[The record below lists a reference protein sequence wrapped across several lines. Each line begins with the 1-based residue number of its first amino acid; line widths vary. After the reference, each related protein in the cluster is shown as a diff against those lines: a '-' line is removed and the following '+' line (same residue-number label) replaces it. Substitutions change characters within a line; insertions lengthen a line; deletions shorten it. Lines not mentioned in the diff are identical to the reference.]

1 MMFKH
6 QQILIQNLPEIQNLY
21 EQYQL
26 DSSKFQELTQKSKN
40 FKVRIPL
47 IGAFSAGKS
56 SLINAL
62 LAQKLLAVEIDPASN
77 LATEISFAEAD
88 QISGFKDNQFVK
100 ELSFEQLKAQD
111 FDDLGENGHVEVKLN
126 NQLLQSLPHLC
137 LADLPGLDSKSEAHS
152 QAIHHYLGRSL
163 AYCIMVSCEEGTL
176 KESIKN
182 FLAELALHKAPVLV
196 IISKSDKR
204 SAEDIEA
211 IQQQVK
217 QQVQAILLPDNYLN
231 VVAASRKQFD
241 TVISALQ
248 ELEQLS
254 EQRFKET
261 VVKQSIDTIAT
272 LQQHI
277 NILNNQDNL
286 DLEDLKL
293 KQTEMQEEMQHF
305 QQKLKQEHQ
314 QINSRFNDVLSQ
326 ITQHIRSRLTGE
338 TDSFANSVLHQGSDI
353 QQQITY
359 SVRIAMTEGMER
371 YFKPLVE
378 KYLHCVESE
387 LPEQL
392 KINQNFNF
400 ESSQNLIFDPSI
412 ITGLASLLGFVLKR
426 FPIAAI
432 VLPIITSIINN
443 IFSDSQKEQ
452 QRAEQREQARYYVQ
466 TVLIPQVMAQ
476 VELNLRQILTAQ
488 LQQVEQNVQ
497 QQIDEKYQQA
507 KLTLAQLA
515 QQLQQGEAEQ
525 EQQRAIYQQDL
536 TTLNQVIHALNT

>member
-1 MMFKH
+1 MF
-6 QQILIQNLPEIQNLY
+6 QQQQTLIQDLPKIQNLY
-21 EQYQL
+21 EKYQL
-26 DSSKFQELTQKSKN
+26 DSNKFQELTKNSQN

-77 LATEISFAEAD
+77 LATEISFAETD
-88 QISGFKDNQFVK
+88 QILGFKDNQFVK
-100 ELSFEQLKAQD
+100 ELSFEQLKSQD
-111 FDDLGENGHVEVKLN
+111 FDDLGANGHVEVKLN
-126 NQLLQSLPHLC
+126 NPLLQSLPHLC

-163 AYCIMVSCEEGTL
+163 AYCIMVSSEEGTL

-182 FLAELALHKAPVLV
+182 FLAELALHQAPVLV

-204 SAEDIEA
+204 SAKDIEA
-211 IQQQVK
+211 IKQQVK
-217 QQVQAILLPDNYLN
+217 QQVQAILPPDNYLN
-231 VVAASRKQFD
+231 VVAASRKNFD
-241 TVISALQ
+241 TVIPALQ
-248 ELEQLS
+248 ELEQRS

-277 NILNNQDNL
+277 EVLNNQDNL
-286 DLEDLKL
+286 DLESLKL

-359 SVRIAMTEGMER
+359 SVRIGMTEGMER

-378 KYLHCVESE
+378 KYLHRIESE

-400 ESSQNLIFDPSI
+400 EASDNDGLNTTIL
-412 ITGLASLLGFVLKR
+412 TGAATLL
-426 FPIAAI
+426 PI
-432 VLPIITSIINN
+432 VLRSFPYAAVIIPIITTILGKFI
-443 IFSDSQKEQ
+443 SDSQKEQ
-452 QRAEQREQARYYVQ
+452 QRAEQREQARSYVQ
-466 TVLIPQVMAQ
+466 ATLIPQVMAQ

-507 KLTLAQLA
+507 QFALAQLA

-536 TTLNQVIHALNT
+536 TTLNQVLQALNA

>member
-1 MMFKH
+1 MF
-6 QQILIQNLPEIQNLY
+6 QQQKTLIQDLPKIQNLY
-21 EQYQL
+21 EKYQL
-26 DSSKFQELTQKSKN
+26 DSNKFQELTKNSQN

-77 LATEISFAEAD
+77 LATEISFAEID
-88 QISGFKDNQFVK
+88 QILGFKDNQFVK
-100 ELSFEQLKAQD
+100 ELSFEQLKSQD
-111 FDDLGENGHVEVKLN
+111 FDDLGANGHVEVKLN
-126 NQLLQSLPHLC
+126 NPLLQSLPHLC

-163 AYCIMVSCEEGTL
+163 AYCIMVSSEEGTL

-182 FLAELALHKAPVLV
+182 FLEELALHQAPVLV
-196 IISKSDKR
+196 VISKSDKR

-211 IQQQVK
+211 IKQQVK
-217 QQVQAILLPDNYLN
+217 QQVQAILPPDNYLN

-241 TVISALQ
+241 TVITALQ
-248 ELEQLS
+248 ELEQRS

-261 VVKQSIDTIAT
+261 VVKQSLDTIVT
-272 LQQHI
+272 LQQYI
-277 NILNNQDNL
+277 EVLNNQDNL
-286 DLEDLKL
+286 DLESLKL
-293 KQTEMQEEMQHF
+293 KQTDMQEEMQHF
-305 QQKLKQEHQ
+305 QQKIKQEHQ
-314 QINSRFNDVLSQ
+314 QINNRFNDVLSQ

-338 TDSFANSVLHQGSDI
+338 TDSFANSVLHQGGDI

-359 SVRIAMTEGMER
+359 SVRIGMTEGMER

-378 KYLHCVESE
+378 KYLHRIESE

-400 ESSQNLIFDPSI
+400 EASDNDGLNTTIL
-412 ITGLASLLGFVLKR
+412 TGAAALL
-426 FPIAAI
+426 PI
-432 VLPIITSIINN
+432 VLRSFPYAAVIVPIITTILGKFI
-443 IFSDSQKEQ
+443 SDSQKEQ
-452 QRAEQREQARYYVQ
+452 QRAEQREQARSYVQ
-466 TVLIPQVMAQ
+466 ATLIPQVMAQ

-507 KLTLAQLA
+507 QLALAQLA

-536 TTLNQVIHALNT
+536 MTLNQVIQALNA

>member
-1 MMFKH
+1 MF
-6 QQILIQNLPEIQNLY
+6 QQQQTLIQDLPKIQNLY
-21 EQYQL
+21 EKYQL
-26 DSSKFQELTQKSKN
+26 DSNKFQELTKNSQN

-77 LATEISFAEAD
+77 LATEISFAETD
-88 QISGFKDNQFVK
+88 QILGFKDNQFVK
-100 ELSFEQLKAQD
+100 ELSFEQLKSQD
-111 FDDLGENGHVEVKLN
+111 FDDLGANGHVEVKLN
-126 NQLLQSLPHLC
+126 NPLLQSLPHLC

-163 AYCIMVSCEEGTL
+163 AYCIMVSSEEGTL

-182 FLAELALHKAPVLV
+182 FLAELALHQAPVLV

-204 SAEDIEA
+204 SAKDIEA
-211 IQQQVK
+211 IKQQVK
-217 QQVQAILLPDNYLN
+217 QQVQAILPPDNYLN
-231 VVAASRKQFD
+231 VVAASRKNFD
-241 TVISALQ
+241 TVIPALQ
-248 ELEQLS
+248 ELEQRS

-277 NILNNQDNL
+277 EVLNNQDNL
-286 DLEDLKL
+286 DLESLKL

-314 QINSRFNDVLSQ
+314 QINSRFNDVSSQ

-359 SVRIAMTEGMER
+359 SVRIGMTEGMER

-378 KYLHCVESE
+378 KYLHRIESE

-400 ESSQNLIFDPSI
+400 EASDNDGLNTTIL
-412 ITGLASLLGFVLKR
+412 TGAATLL
-426 FPIAAI
+426 PI
-432 VLPIITSIINN
+432 VLRSFPYAAVIIPIITTILGKFISV
-443 IFSDSQKEQ
+443 SQKEQ
-452 QRAEQREQARYYVQ
+452 QRAERREQARSYVQ
-466 TVLIPQVMAQ
+466 ATLIPQVMAQ

-507 KLTLAQLA
+507 QLALAQLA

-536 TTLNQVIHALNT
+536 TTLNQVLQALNP

>member
-1 MMFKH
+1 MF
-6 QQILIQNLPEIQNLY
+6 QQQQTLIQDLPKIQNLY
-21 EQYQL
+21 EKYQL
-26 DSSKFQELTQKSKN
+26 DSNKFQELTKNSQN

-77 LATEISFAEAD
+77 LATEISFAETD
-88 QISGFKDNQFVK
+88 QILGFKDNQFVK
-100 ELSFEQLKAQD
+100 ELSFEQLKSQD
-111 FDDLGENGHVEVKLN
+111 FDDLGANGHVEVKLN
-126 NQLLQSLPHLC
+126 NPLLQSLPHLC

-163 AYCIMVSCEEGTL
+163 AYCIMVSSEEGTL

-182 FLAELALHKAPVLV
+182 FLAELALHQAPVLV

-204 SAEDIEA
+204 SAKDIEA
-211 IQQQVK
+211 IKQQVK
-217 QQVQAILLPDNYLN
+217 QQVQAILPPDNYLN
-231 VVAASRKQFD
+231 VVAASRKDFD
-241 TVISALQ
+241 TVIPALQ
-248 ELEQLS
+248 ELEQRS

-277 NILNNQDNL
+277 EVLNNQDNL
-286 DLEDLKL
+286 DLESLKL

-359 SVRIAMTEGMER
+359 SVRIGMTEGMER

-378 KYLHCVESE
+378 KYLHRIESE

-400 ESSQNLIFDPSI
+400 EASDNDGLNTTIL
-412 ITGLASLLGFVLKR
+412 TGAATLL
-426 FPIAAI
+426 PI
-432 VLPIITSIINN
+432 VLRSFPYAAVIIPIITTILGKFI
-443 IFSDSQKEQ
+443 SDSQKEQ
-452 QRAEQREQARYYVQ
+452 QRAEQREQARSYVQ
-466 TVLIPQVMAQ
+466 ATLIPQVMAQ

-497 QQIDEKYQQA
+497 QQIDEKHQQA
-507 KLTLAQLA
+507 QFALAQLA

-536 TTLNQVIHALNT
+536 TTLNQVLQALNP

>member
-1 MMFKH
+1 MF
-6 QQILIQNLPEIQNLY
+6 QQQQTLIQDLPKIQNLY
-21 EQYQL
+21 EKYQL
-26 DSSKFQELTQKSKN
+26 DSNKFQELTKNSQN

-77 LATEISFAEAD
+77 LATEISFAETD
-88 QISGFKDNQFVK
+88 QILGFKDNQFVK
-100 ELSFEQLKAQD
+100 ELSFEQLKSQD
-111 FDDLGENGHVEVKLN
+111 FDDLGANGHVEVKLN
-126 NQLLQSLPHLC
+126 NPLLQSLPHLC

-163 AYCIMVSCEEGTL
+163 AYCIMVSSEEGTL

-182 FLAELALHKAPVLV
+182 FLAELALHQAPVLV

-204 SAEDIEA
+204 SAKDIEA
-211 IQQQVK
+211 IKQQVK
-217 QQVQAILLPDNYLN
+217 QQVQAILPPDNYLN
-231 VVAASRKQFD
+231 VVAASRKNFD
-241 TVISALQ
+241 TVIAALQ
-248 ELEQLS
+248 ELEQRS

-277 NILNNQDNL
+277 EVLNNQDNL
-286 DLEDLKL
+286 DLESLKL

-359 SVRIAMTEGMER
+359 SVRIGMTEGMEH

-378 KYLHCVESE
+378 KYLHRIESE

-400 ESSQNLIFDPSI
+400 EASDNDGLNTTIL
-412 ITGLASLLGFVLKR
+412 TGAATLL
-426 FPIAAI
+426 PI
-432 VLPIITSIINN
+432 VLRSFPYAAVIIPIITTILGKFI
-443 IFSDSQKEQ
+443 SDSQKEQ
-452 QRAEQREQARYYVQ
+452 QRAEQREQARSYVQ
-466 TVLIPQVMAQ
+466 ATLIPQVMAQ

-507 KLTLAQLA
+507 QLALAQLA

-525 EQQRAIYQQDL
+525 EQRRAIYQQDL
-536 TTLNQVIHALNT
+536 TTLNQVLQALNP

>member
-1 MMFKH
+1 MMFK
-6 QQILIQNLPEIQNLY
+6 QQQTLIQDLPKIQNLY
-21 EQYQL
+21 EKYQI
-26 DSSKFQELTQKSKN
+26 DNRKFQELTKN
-40 FKVRIPL
+40 SHDFKVRIPL

-77 LATEISFAEAD
+77 LATEISFAETD
-88 QISGFKDNQFVK
+88 QILGFKDNQFVK

-111 FDDLGENGHVEVKLN
+111 FDDLGANGHVEVKLN
-126 NQLLQSLPHLC
+126 NPLLQSLPHLC

-163 AYCIMVSCEEGTL
+163 AYCIMVSSEEGTL

-182 FLAELALHKAPVLV
+182 FLAELALHQAPVLV

-211 IQQQVK
+211 IKQQVK
-217 QQVQAILLPDNYLN
+217 QQVQAILPSDNYLN
-231 VVAASRKQFD
+231 VVAASRKNFD
-241 TVISALQ
+241 TVIAALQ
-248 ELEQLS
+248 ELEQRS

-261 VVKQSIDTIAT
+261 VVKQSIDTIVT

-277 NILNNQDNL
+277 EVLNNQDNL
-286 DLEDLKL
+286 DLESLKL

-359 SVRIAMTEGMER
+359 SVRIGMTEGMER

-378 KYLHCVESE
+378 KYLHRIESE

-400 ESSQNLIFDPSI
+400 EASDNDGLNTTIL
-412 ITGLASLLGFVLKR
+412 TGAATLL
-426 FPIAAI
+426 PI
-432 VLPIITSIINN
+432 VLRSFPYAAVIIPIITTILGKFI
-443 IFSDSQKEQ
+443 SDSQKEQ
-452 QRAEQREQARYYVQ
+452 QRAEQREQARSYVEA
-466 TVLIPQVMAQ
+466 TLIPQVMAQ

-507 KLTLAQLA
+507 QLALAQLA

-536 TTLNQVIHALNT
+536 TTLNQVLQALNP

>member
-1 MMFKH
+1 MF
-6 QQILIQNLPEIQNLY
+6 QQQQTLIQDLPKIQNLY
-21 EQYQL
+21 EKYQL
-26 DSSKFQELTQKSKN
+26 DSNKFQELTKNSQN

-77 LATEISFAEAD
+77 LATEISFAETD
-88 QISGFKDNQFVK
+88 QILGFKDNQFIK
-100 ELSFEQLKAQD
+100 ELSFEQLKSQD
-111 FDDLGENGHVEVKLN
+111 FDDLGANGHVEVKLN
-126 NQLLQSLPHLC
+126 NPLLQSLPHLC

-163 AYCIMVSCEEGTL
+163 AYCIMVSSEEGTL

-182 FLAELALHKAPVLV
+182 FLAELALHQAPVLV

-204 SAEDIEA
+204 SAKDIEA
-211 IQQQVK
+211 IKQQVK
-217 QQVQAILLPDNYLN
+217 QQVQAILPPDNYLN
-231 VVAASRKQFD
+231 VVAASRKNFD
-241 TVISALQ
+241 TVIPALQ
-248 ELEQLS
+248 ELEQRS

-277 NILNNQDNL
+277 EVLNNQDNL
-286 DLEDLKL
+286 DLESLKL

-359 SVRIAMTEGMER
+359 SVRIGMTEGMER

-378 KYLHCVESE
+378 KYLHRIESE

-400 ESSQNLIFDPSI
+400 EASDNDGLNTTIL
-412 ITGLASLLGFVLKR
+412 TGAATLL
-426 FPIAAI
+426 PI
-432 VLPIITSIINN
+432 VLRSFPYAAVIIPIITTILGKFI
-443 IFSDSQKEQ
+443 SDSQKEQ
-452 QRAEQREQARYYVQ
+452 QRAEQREQARSYVQ
-466 TVLIPQVMAQ
+466 ATLIPQVMAH

-507 KLTLAQLA
+507 QLALAQLA

-536 TTLNQVIHALNT
+536 TTLNQVLQALNP

>member
-1 MMFKH
+1 MF
-6 QQILIQNLPEIQNLY
+6 QQQQTLIQDLPKIQNLY
-21 EQYQL
+21 EKYQL
-26 DSSKFQELTQKSKN
+26 DSNKFQELTKNSQN

-77 LATEISFAEAD
+77 LATEISFAETD
-88 QISGFKDNQFVK
+88 QILGFKDNQFIK
-100 ELSFEQLKAQD
+100 ELSFEQLKSQD
-111 FDDLGENGHVEVKLN
+111 FDDLGANGHVEVKLN
-126 NQLLQSLPHLC
+126 NPLLQSLPHLC

-152 QAIHHYLGRSL
+152 QAIHHYLGRTL
-163 AYCIMVSCEEGTL
+163 AYCIMVSSEEGTL

-182 FLAELALHKAPVLV
+182 FLAELALHQAPVLV

-204 SAEDIEA
+204 SAKDIEA
-211 IQQQVK
+211 IKQQVK
-217 QQVQAILLPDNYLN
+217 QQVQAILPPDNYLN
-231 VVAASRKQFD
+231 VVAASRKNFD
-241 TVISALQ
+241 TVIPALQ
-248 ELEQLS
+248 ELEQRS

-261 VVKQSIDTIAT
+261 VVNQSIDTIAT

-277 NILNNQDNL
+277 EVLNNQDNL
-286 DLEDLKL
+286 DLESLKL

-359 SVRIAMTEGMER
+359 SVRIGMTEGMER

-378 KYLHCVESE
+378 KYLHRIESE

-400 ESSQNLIFDPSI
+400 EASDNDGLNTTIL
-412 ITGLASLLGFVLKR
+412 TGAATLL
-426 FPIAAI
+426 PI
-432 VLPIITSIINN
+432 VLRSFPYAAVIIPIITTILGKFI
-443 IFSDSQKEQ
+443 SDSQKEQ
-452 QRAEQREQARYYVQ
+452 QRAEQREQARSYVQ
-466 TVLIPQVMAQ
+466 ATLIPQVMAQ

-507 KLTLAQLA
+507 QLALAQLA

-525 EQQRAIYQQDL
+525 EQRRAIYQQDL
-536 TTLNQVIHALNT
+536 TTLNQVLQALNP

>member
-1 MMFKH
+1 MF
-6 QQILIQNLPEIQNLY
+6 QQQQTLIQDLPKIQNLY
-21 EQYQL
+21 EKYQL
-26 DSSKFQELTQKSKN
+26 DSNKFQELTKNSQN

-77 LATEISFAEAD
+77 LATEISFAETD
-88 QISGFKDNQFVK
+88 QILGFKDNQFVK
-100 ELSFEQLKAQD
+100 ELSFEQLKSQD
-111 FDDLGENGHVEVKLN
+111 FDDLGANGHVEVKLN
-126 NQLLQSLPHLC
+126 NPLLQSLPHLC

-163 AYCIMVSCEEGTL
+163 AYCIMVSSEEGTL

-182 FLAELALHKAPVLV
+182 FLAELALHQAPVLV

-211 IQQQVK
+211 IKQQVK
-217 QQVQAILLPDNYLN
+217 QQVQAILPPDNYLN

-241 TVISALQ
+241 TVIAALQ
-248 ELEQLS
+248 ELEQRS

-277 NILNNQDNL
+277 EVLNNQDNL
-286 DLEDLKL
+286 DLESLKL

-359 SVRIAMTEGMER
+359 SVRIGMTEGMER

-378 KYLHCVESE
+378 KYLHRIESE

-400 ESSQNLIFDPSI
+400 EASDNDGLNTTIL
-412 ITGLASLLGFVLKR
+412 TGAATLL
-426 FPIAAI
+426 PI
-432 VLPIITSIINN
+432 VLRSFPYAAVIIPIITTILGKFI
-443 IFSDSQKEQ
+443 SDSQKEQ
-452 QRAEQREQARYYVQ
+452 QQAERRERARSHIQSNI
-466 TVLIPQVMAQ
+466 IPQVMAQ

-507 KLTLAQLA
+507 QLALAQLA

-525 EQQRAIYQQDL
+525 EQRRAIYQQDL
-536 TTLNQVIHALNT
+536 TTLNQVLQALNP

>member
-1 MMFKH
+1 MF
-6 QQILIQNLPEIQNLY
+6 QQQQTLIQDLPKIQNLY
-21 EQYQL
+21 EKYQL
-26 DSSKFQELTQKSKN
+26 DSNKFQELTKNSQN

-77 LATEISFAEAD
+77 LATEISFAETD
-88 QISGFKDNQFVK
+88 QILGFKDNQFVK
-100 ELSFEQLKAQD
+100 ELSFEQLKSQD
-111 FDDLGENGHVEVKLN
+111 FDDLGANGHVEVKLN
-126 NQLLQSLPHLC
+126 NPLLQSLPHLC

-163 AYCIMVSCEEGTL
+163 AYCIMVSSEEGTL

-182 FLAELALHKAPVLV
+182 FLAELALHQAPVLV

-211 IQQQVK
+211 IKQQVK
-217 QQVQAILLPDNYLN
+217 QQVQAILPPDNYLN

-241 TVISALQ
+241 TVIAALQ
-248 ELEQLS
+248 ELEQRS

-277 NILNNQDNL
+277 EVLNNQDNL
-286 DLEDLKL
+286 DLESLKL

-305 QQKLKQEHQ
+305 QQTLKQEHQ

-359 SVRIAMTEGMER
+359 SVRIGMTEGMER

-378 KYLHCVESE
+378 KYLHRIESE

-400 ESSQNLIFDPSI
+400 EASDNDELNTTIL
-412 ITGLASLLGFVLKR
+412 TGAATLL
-426 FPIAAI
+426 PI
-432 VLPIITSIINN
+432 VLRSFPYAAVIIPIITTILGKFI
-443 IFSDSQKEQ
+443 SDSQKEQ
-452 QRAEQREQARYYVQ
+452 QRAEQREQARSYVQ
-466 TVLIPQVMAQ
+466 ATLIPQVMAQ

-507 KLTLAQLA
+507 QLALAQLA

-536 TTLNQVIHALNT
+536 TTLNQVLQALNP

>member
-1 MMFKH
+1 MF
-6 QQILIQNLPEIQNLY
+6 QQQQTLIQDLPKIQNLY
-21 EQYQL
+21 EKYQL
-26 DSSKFQELTQKSKN
+26 DSNKFQELTKNSQN

-77 LATEISFAEAD
+77 LATEISFAETD
-88 QISGFKDNQFVK
+88 QILGFKDNQFVK
-100 ELSFEQLKAQD
+100 ELSFEQLKSQD
-111 FDDLGENGHVEVKLN
+111 FDDLGANGHVEVKLN
-126 NQLLQSLPHLC
+126 NPLLQSLPHLC

-163 AYCIMVSCEEGTL
+163 AYCIMVSSEEGTL

-182 FLAELALHKAPVLV
+182 FLAELALHQAPVLV

-204 SAEDIEA
+204 SAKDIEA
-211 IQQQVK
+211 IKQQVK
-217 QQVQAILLPDNYLN
+217 QQVQAILPPDNYLN
-231 VVAASRKQFD
+231 VVAASRKNFD
-241 TVISALQ
+241 TVIPALQ
-248 ELEQLS
+248 ELEQRS

-277 NILNNQDNL
+277 EVLNNQDNL
-286 DLEDLKL
+286 DLESLKL

-359 SVRIAMTEGMER
+359 SVRIGMTEGMER

-378 KYLHCVESE
+378 KYLHRIESE

-400 ESSQNLIFDPSI
+400 EASDNDGLNTTIL
-412 ITGLASLLGFVLKR
+412 TGAATLL
-426 FPIAAI
+426 PI
-432 VLPIITSIINN
+432 VLRSFPYAAVIIPIITTILGKFISV
-443 IFSDSQKEQ
+443 SQKEQ
-452 QRAEQREQARYYVQ
+452 QRAEQREQARSYVQ
-466 TVLIPQVMAQ
+466 ATLIPQVMAQ

-497 QQIDEKYQQA
+497 QQIDEKHQQA
-507 KLTLAQLA
+507 QFALAQLA

-536 TTLNQVIHALNT
+536 TTLNQVLQALNP

>member
-1 MMFKH
+1 MF
-6 QQILIQNLPEIQNLY
+6 QQQQTLIQDLPKIQNLY
-21 EQYQL
+21 EKYQL
-26 DSSKFQELTQKSKN
+26 DSNKFQELTKNSQN

-77 LATEISFAEAD
+77 LATEISFAETD
-88 QISGFKDNQFVK
+88 QILGFKDNQFVK
-100 ELSFEQLKAQD
+100 ELSFEQLKSQD
-111 FDDLGENGHVEVKLN
+111 FDDLGANGHVEVKLN
-126 NQLLQSLPHLC
+126 NPLLQSLPHLC

-163 AYCIMVSCEEGTL
+163 AYCIMVSSEEGTL

-182 FLAELALHKAPVLV
+182 FLEELALHQAPVLV
-196 IISKSDKR
+196 VISKSDKR

-211 IQQQVK
+211 IKQQVK
-217 QQVQAILLPDNYLN
+217 QQVQAILPPDNYLN

-241 TVISALQ
+241 TVITALQ
-248 ELEQLS
+248 ELEQRS

-261 VVKQSIDTIAT
+261 VVKQSLDTIVT
-272 LQQHI
+272 LQQYI
-277 NILNNQDNL
+277 EVLNNQDNL
-286 DLEDLKL
+286 DLESLKL
-293 KQTEMQEEMQHF
+293 KQTDMQEEMQHF
-305 QQKLKQEHQ
+305 QQKIKQEHQ
-314 QINSRFNDVLSQ
+314 QINNRFNDVLSQ

-338 TDSFANSVLHQGSDI
+338 TDSFANSVLHQGGDI

-359 SVRIAMTEGMER
+359 SVRIGMTEGMER

-378 KYLHCVESE
+378 KYLHRIESE

-400 ESSQNLIFDPSI
+400 EASDNDGLNTTIL
-412 ITGLASLLGFVLKR
+412 TGAAALL
-426 FPIAAI
+426 PI
-432 VLPIITSIINN
+432 VLRSFPYAAVIVPIITTILGKFI
-443 IFSDSQKEQ
+443 SDSQKEQ
-452 QRAEQREQARYYVQ
+452 QRAEQREQARSYVQ
-466 TVLIPQVMAQ
+466 ATLIPQVMAQ

-507 KLTLAQLA
+507 QLALAQLA

-525 EQQRAIYQQDL
+525 EQRRAIYQQDL
-536 TTLNQVIHALNT
+536 TTLNQVLQALNP

>member
-1 MMFKH
+1 MF
-6 QQILIQNLPEIQNLY
+6 QQQQTLIQDLPKIQNLY
-21 EQYQL
+21 EKYQL
-26 DSSKFQELTQKSKN
+26 DINKFQELTKNSQN

-62 LAQKLLAVEIDPASN
+62 LAQRLLAVEIDPASN
-77 LATEISFAEAD
+77 LATEISFAETD
-88 QISGFKDNQFVK
+88 QILGFKDNQFVK
-100 ELSFEQLKAQD
+100 ELSFEQLKSQD

-126 NQLLQSLPHLC
+126 NPLLQSLPHLC

-163 AYCIMVSCEEGTL
+163 AYCIMVSSEEGTL

-182 FLAELALHKAPVLV
+182 FLAELALHQAPVLV

-211 IQQQVK
+211 IKQQVK
-217 QQVQAILLPDNYLN
+217 QQVQAILPPDNYLN
-231 VVAASRKQFD
+231 VVAASHKNFD
-241 TVISALQ
+241 TVIAALQ
-248 ELEQLS
+248 ELEQRS
-254 EQRFKET
+254 EQLFKET
-261 VVKQSIDTIAT
+261 VVKQSIDTIVT

-277 NILNNQDNL
+277 EVLNNQDNL
-286 DLEDLKL
+286 DLESLKL

-305 QQKLKQEHQ
+305 QQKLNQEHQ

-359 SVRIAMTEGMER
+359 SVRISMTEGMER

-378 KYLHCVESE
+378 KYLHRIESE

-400 ESSQNLIFDPSI
+400 E
-412 ITGLASLLGFVLKR
+412 ASDNDGFNTTLLDSATVLL
-426 FPIAAI
+426 PI
-432 VLPIITSIINN
+432 VLRSFPYAAVIVPIITTILGKFI
-443 IFSDSQKEQ
+443 SDSQKEQ
-452 QRAEQREQARYYVQ
+452 QQAERRERARSHIQSNI
-466 TVLIPQVMAQ
+466 IPQVMAQ

-507 KLTLAQLA
+507 QLALAQLA
-515 QQLQQGEAEQ
+515 QQLQQGEVEQ

-536 TTLNQVIHALNT
+536 MTLNQVIQALNA

>member
-1 MMFKH
+1 MF
-6 QQILIQNLPEIQNLY
+6 QQQQTLIQDLPKIQNLY
-21 EQYQL
+21 EKYQL
-26 DSSKFQELTQKSKN
+26 DSNKFQELTKNSQN

-77 LATEISFAEAD
+77 LATEISFAETD
-88 QISGFKDNQFVK
+88 QILGFKDNQFVK
-100 ELSFEQLKAQD
+100 ELSFEQLKSQD
-111 FDDLGENGHVEVKLN
+111 FDDLGANGHVEVKLN
-126 NQLLQSLPHLC
+126 NPLLQSLPHLC

-163 AYCIMVSCEEGTL
+163 AYCIMVSSEEGTL

-182 FLAELALHKAPVLV
+182 FLAELALHQAPVLV

-211 IQQQVK
+211 IKQQVK
-217 QQVQAILLPDNYLN
+217 QQVQAILPPDNYLN
-231 VVAASRKQFD
+231 VVAASRKKFD
-241 TVISALQ
+241 TVIAALQ
-248 ELEQLS
+248 ELEQRS

-277 NILNNQDNL
+277 EVLNNQDNL
-286 DLEDLKL
+286 DLESLKL

-314 QINSRFNDVLSQ
+314 QINTRFNDVLSQ

-359 SVRIAMTEGMER
+359 SVRIGMTEGMER

-378 KYLHCVESE
+378 KYLHRIESE

-400 ESSQNLIFDPSI
+400 EASDNDGLNTTIL
-412 ITGLASLLGFVLKR
+412 TGAATLL
-426 FPIAAI
+426 PI
-432 VLPIITSIINN
+432 VLRSFPYAAVIVPIITTILGKFI
-443 IFSDSQKEQ
+443 SDSQKEQ
-452 QRAEQREQARYYVQ
+452 QRAEQREQARSYVQ
-466 TVLIPQVMAQ
+466 ATLIPQVMAQ

-507 KLTLAQLA
+507 QLALAQLA

-536 TTLNQVIHALNT
+536 TTLNQVLQALNP

>member
-1 MMFKH
+1 MF
-6 QQILIQNLPEIQNLY
+6 QQQQTLIQDLPKIQNLY
-21 EQYQL
+21 EKYQL
-26 DSSKFQELTQKSKN
+26 DSNKFQELTKNSQN

-77 LATEISFAEAD
+77 LATEISFAETD
-88 QISGFKDNQFVK
+88 QILGFKDNQFVK
-100 ELSFEQLKAQD
+100 ELSFEQLKSQD
-111 FDDLGENGHVEVKLN
+111 FDDLGANGHVEVKLN
-126 NQLLQSLPHLC
+126 NPLLQSLPHLC

-163 AYCIMVSCEEGTL
+163 AYCIMVSSEEGTL

-182 FLAELALHKAPVLV
+182 FLAELALHQAPVLV

-204 SAEDIEA
+204 SAKDIEA
-211 IQQQVK
+211 IKQQVK
-217 QQVQAILLPDNYLN
+217 QQVQAILPPDNYLN
-231 VVAASRKQFD
+231 VVAASRKNFD
-241 TVISALQ
+241 TVIPALQ
-248 ELEQLS
+248 ELEQRS

-277 NILNNQDNL
+277 EVLNNQDNL
-286 DLEDLKL
+286 DLESLKL

-359 SVRIAMTEGMER
+359 SVRIGMTEGMER

-378 KYLHCVESE
+378 KYLHRIESE

-400 ESSQNLIFDPSI
+400 EASDNDELNTTIL
-412 ITGLASLLGFVLKR
+412 TGAATLL
-426 FPIAAI
+426 PI
-432 VLPIITSIINN
+432 VLRSFPYAAVIIPIITTILGKFI
-443 IFSDSQKEQ
+443 SDSQKEQ
-452 QRAEQREQARYYVQ
+452 QRAEQREQARSYVQ
-466 TVLIPQVMAQ
+466 ATLIPQVMAQ

-507 KLTLAQLA
+507 QLALAQLA

-536 TTLNQVIHALNT
+536 TTLNQVLQALNP

>member
-1 MMFKH
+1 MF
-6 QQILIQNLPEIQNLY
+6 QQQQTLIQDLPKIQNLY
-21 EQYQL
+21 EKYQL
-26 DSSKFQELTQKSKN
+26 DSNKFQELTKNSQN

-77 LATEISFAEAD
+77 LATEISFAETD
-88 QISGFKDNQFVK
+88 QILGFKDNQFVK
-100 ELSFEQLKAQD
+100 ELSFEQLKSQD
-111 FDDLGENGHVEVKLN
+111 FDDLGANGHVEVKLN
-126 NQLLQSLPHLC
+126 NPLLQSLPHLC

-163 AYCIMVSCEEGTL
+163 AYCIMVSSEEGTL

-182 FLAELALHKAPVLV
+182 FLAELALHQAPVLV

-204 SAEDIEA
+204 SAKDIEA
-211 IQQQVK
+211 IKQQVK
-217 QQVQAILLPDNYLN
+217 QQVQAILPPDNYLN
-231 VVAASRKQFD
+231 VVAASRKNFD
-241 TVISALQ
+241 TVIPALQ
-248 ELEQLS
+248 ELEQRS

-277 NILNNQDNL
+277 EVLNNQDNL
-286 DLEDLKL
+286 DLESLKL

-359 SVRIAMTEGMER
+359 SVRIGMTEGMER

-378 KYLHCVESE
+378 KYLHRIESE

-400 ESSQNLIFDPSI
+400 ETSDNDGLNTTIL
-412 ITGLASLLGFVLKR
+412 TGAATLL
-426 FPIAAI
+426 PI
-432 VLPIITSIINN
+432 VLRSFPYAAVIIPIITTILGKFISV
-443 IFSDSQKEQ
+443 SQKEQ
-452 QRAEQREQARYYVQ
+452 QRAERREQARSYVQ
-466 TVLIPQVMAQ
+466 ATLIPQVMAQ

-507 KLTLAQLA
+507 QLALAQLA

-536 TTLNQVIHALNT
+536 TTLNQVLQALNP

>member
-1 MMFKH
+1 MFKQ
-6 QQILIQNLPEIQNLY
+6 QQILIQDLPNIHNLY
-21 EQYQL
+21 EKYQL
-26 DSSKFQELTQKSKN
+26 DTSKFDELTKN
-40 FKVRIPL
+40 SQDFKVRIPL

-77 LATEISFAEAD
+77 LATEISYAEAD
-88 QISGFKDNQFVK
+88 QILGFKDNEFVK
-100 ELSFEQLKAQD
+100 KLSFEQLKAQE
-111 FDDLGENGHVEVKLN
+111 FDGLGAHGHVEVKLN
-126 NQLLQSLPHLC
+126 NPLLQSLPHLC

-163 AYCIMVSCEEGTL
+163 AYCIMVSSEEGTL

-182 FLAELALHKAPVLV
+182 FLAELALHQAPVLV

-204 SAEDIEA
+204 TDEDIEA
-211 IQQQVK
+211 IKQQVK
-217 QQVQAILLPDNYLN
+217 QQVKVILPPNNYLN

-241 TVISALQ
+241 TVITALQ
-248 ELEQLS
+248 ELEQRS

-261 VVKQSIDTIAT
+261 VVKQSINAIAT

-277 NILNNQDNL
+277 EVLNNQDNL
-286 DLEDLKL
+286 NLESLKL
-293 KQTEMQEEMQHF
+293 KQTEMQEEMHHF

-326 ITQHIRSRLTGE
+326 ITQHIRSRLSGE
-338 TDSFANSVLHQGSDI
+338 TDSFANSVIHQGGNL

-378 KYLHCVESE
+378 KYLHRIESE

-400 ESSQNLIFDPSI
+400 EASDNDGLNTTIL
-412 ITGLASLLGFVLKR
+412 TGAATLL
-426 FPIAAI
+426 PI
-432 VLPIITSIINN
+432 VLRSFPYAAVIIPIITTILGKFI
-443 IFSDSQKEQ
+443 SDSQKEQ
-452 QRAEQREQARYYVQ
+452 QRAERREQARSYVQ
-466 TVLIPQVMAQ
+466 ATLIPQVMAQ

-507 KLTLAQLA
+507 QLALAQLA

-536 TTLNQVIHALNT
+536 TTLNQVLQALNP

>member
-1 MMFKH
+1 MF
-6 QQILIQNLPEIQNLY
+6 QQQQTLIQDLPKIQNLY
-21 EQYQL
+21 EKYQL
-26 DSSKFQELTQKSKN
+26 DSNKFQELTKNSQN

-77 LATEISFAEAD
+77 LATEISFAETD
-88 QISGFKDNQFVK
+88 QILGFKDNQFVK
-100 ELSFEQLKAQD
+100 ELSFEQLKSQD
-111 FDDLGENGHVEVKLN
+111 FDDLGANGHVEVKLN
-126 NQLLQSLPHLC
+126 NPLLQSLPHLC

-152 QAIHHYLGRSL
+152 RAIHHYLGRSL
-163 AYCIMVSCEEGTL
+163 AYCIMVSSEEGTL

-182 FLAELALHKAPVLV
+182 FLAELALHQAPVLV

-211 IQQQVK
+211 IKQQVK
-217 QQVQAILLPDNYLN
+217 QQVQAILPPDNYLN

-241 TVISALQ
+241 TVIAALQ
-248 ELEQLS
+248 ELEQRS

-277 NILNNQDNL
+277 EVLNNQDNL
-286 DLEDLKL
+286 DLESLKL

-359 SVRIAMTEGMER
+359 SVRIGMTEGMER

-378 KYLHCVESE
+378 KYLHRIESE

-400 ESSQNLIFDPSI
+400 EASDNDGLNTTIL
-412 ITGLASLLGFVLKR
+412 TGAATLL
-426 FPIAAI
+426 PI
-432 VLPIITSIINN
+432 VLRSFPYAAVIIPIITTILGKFI
-443 IFSDSQKEQ
+443 SDSQKEQ
-452 QRAEQREQARYYVQ
+452 QRAEQREQARSYVQ
-466 TVLIPQVMAQ
+466 ATLIPQVMAQ

-507 KLTLAQLA
+507 QFALAQLA
-515 QQLQQGEAEQ
+515 EQLQQGEAEQ
-525 EQQRAIYQQDL
+525 EQQRAVYQRDL
-536 TTLNQVIHALNT
+536 ATLNQVLQALNA

>member
-1 MMFKH
+1 MF
-6 QQILIQNLPEIQNLY
+6 QQQQTLIQDLPKIQNLY
-21 EQYQL
+21 EKYQL
-26 DSSKFQELTQKSKN
+26 DSNKFQELTKNSQN

-62 LAQKLLAVEIDPASN
+62 LAQRLLAVEIDPASN
-77 LATEISFAEAD
+77 LATEISFAETD
-88 QISGFKDNQFVK
+88 QILGFKDNQFVK
-100 ELSFEQLKAQD
+100 ELSFEQLKSQD
-111 FDDLGENGHVEVKLN
+111 FDDLGANGHVEVKLN
-126 NQLLQSLPHLC
+126 NPLLQSLPHLC

-163 AYCIMVSCEEGTL
+163 AYCIMVSSEEGTL

-182 FLAELALHKAPVLV
+182 FLAELALHQAPVLV

-211 IQQQVK
+211 IKQQVK
-217 QQVQAILLPDNYLN
+217 QQVQAILPPDNYLN

-241 TVISALQ
+241 TVIAALQ
-248 ELEQLS
+248 ELEQRS

-261 VVKQSIDTIAT
+261 VVKQSIDTIVT

-277 NILNNQDNL
+277 EVLNNQDNL
-286 DLEDLKL
+286 DLESLKL

-305 QQKLKQEHQ
+305 QQKLNQEHQ
-314 QINSRFNDVLSQ
+314 QISSRFNDVLSQ

-359 SVRIAMTEGMER
+359 SVRIGMTEGMER

-378 KYLHCVESE
+378 KYLHRIESE

-400 ESSQNLIFDPSI
+400 EASDNDGLNTTIL
-412 ITGLASLLGFVLKR
+412 TGAATLL
-426 FPIAAI
+426 PI
-432 VLPIITSIINN
+432 VLRSFPYAAVIIPIITTILGKFI
-443 IFSDSQKEQ
+443 SDSQKEQ
-452 QRAEQREQARYYVQ
+452 QRAEQREQARSYVQ
-466 TVLIPQVMAQ
+466 ATLIPQVMGQ

-507 KLTLAQLA
+507 QLALAQLA

-536 TTLNQVIHALNT
+536 TTLNQVLQALNP

>member
-1 MMFKH
+1 MF
-6 QQILIQNLPEIQNLY
+6 QQQQTLIQDLPKIQNLY
-21 EQYQL
+21 EKYQL
-26 DSSKFQELTQKSKN
+26 DSNKFQELTKNSQN

-77 LATEISFAEAD
+77 LATEISFAETD
-88 QISGFKDNQFVK
+88 QILGFKDNQFVK
-100 ELSFEQLKAQD
+100 ELSFEQLKSQD
-111 FDDLGENGHVEVKLN
+111 FDDLGANGHVEVKLN
-126 NQLLQSLPHLC
+126 NPLLQSLPHLC

-163 AYCIMVSCEEGTL
+163 AYCIMVSSEEGTL

-182 FLAELALHKAPVLV
+182 FLAELALHQAPVLV

-211 IQQQVK
+211 IKQQVK
-217 QQVQAILLPDNYLN
+217 QQVQAILPPDNYLN

-241 TVISALQ
+241 TVIAALQ
-248 ELEQLS
+248 ELEQRS

-277 NILNNQDNL
+277 EVLNNQDNL
-286 DLEDLKL
+286 DLESLKL

-359 SVRIAMTEGMER
+359 SVRIGMTEGMER

-378 KYLHCVESE
+378 KYLHRIESE

-400 ESSQNLIFDPSI
+400 EASDNDGLNTTIL
-412 ITGLASLLGFVLKR
+412 TGAATLL
-426 FPIAAI
+426 PI
-432 VLPIITSIINN
+432 VLRSFPYAAVIIPIITTILGKFI
-443 IFSDSQKEQ
+443 SDSQKEQ
-452 QRAEQREQARYYVQ
+452 QQAERRERARSHIQSN
-466 TVLIPQVMAQ
+466 LIPQVMAQ

-507 KLTLAQLA
+507 QLALAQLA

-536 TTLNQVIHALNT
+536 TTLNQVLQALNP

>member
-1 MMFKH
+1 MF
-6 QQILIQNLPEIQNLY
+6 QQQQTLIQDLPKIQNLY
-21 EQYQL
+21 EKYQL
-26 DSSKFQELTQKSKN
+26 DSNKFQELTKNSQN

-77 LATEISFAEAD
+77 LATEISFAETD
-88 QISGFKDNQFVK
+88 QILGFKDNQFVK
-100 ELSFEQLKAQD
+100 ELSFEQLKSQD
-111 FDDLGENGHVEVKLN
+111 FDDLGANGHVEVKLN
-126 NQLLQSLPHLC
+126 NPLLQSLPHLC

-163 AYCIMVSCEEGTL
+163 AYCIMVSSEEGTL

-182 FLAELALHKAPVLV
+182 FLAELALHQAPVLV

-204 SAEDIEA
+204 SAKDIEA
-211 IQQQVK
+211 IKQQVK
-217 QQVQAILLPDNYLN
+217 QQVQAILPPDNYLN
-231 VVAASRKQFD
+231 VVAASRKNFD
-241 TVISALQ
+241 TVIPALQ
-248 ELEQLS
+248 ELEQRS

-277 NILNNQDNL
+277 EVLNNQDNL
-286 DLEDLKL
+286 DLESLKL

-359 SVRIAMTEGMER
+359 SVRIGMTEGMER

-378 KYLHCVESE
+378 KYLHRIESE

-400 ESSQNLIFDPSI
+400 EASDNDGLNTTIL
-412 ITGLASLLGFVLKR
+412 TGAATLL
-426 FPIAAI
+426 PI
-432 VLPIITSIINN
+432 VLRSFPYAAVIIPIITTILGKFI
-443 IFSDSQKEQ
+443 SDSQKEQ
-452 QRAEQREQARYYVQ
+452 QRAEQREQARSYVQ
-466 TVLIPQVMAQ
+466 ATLIPQVMAQ

-497 QQIDEKYQQA
+497 QQIDEKHQQA
-507 KLTLAQLA
+507 QFALAQLA

-536 TTLNQVIHALNT
+536 TTLNQVIKALNP

>member
-1 MMFKH
+1 MF
-6 QQILIQNLPEIQNLY
+6 QQQQTLIQDLPKIQNLY
-21 EQYQL
+21 EKYQL
-26 DSSKFQELTQKSKN
+26 DSNKFQELTKNSQN

-77 LATEISFAEAD
+77 LATEISFAETD
-88 QISGFKDNQFVK
+88 QILGFKDNQFVK
-100 ELSFEQLKAQD
+100 ELSFEQLKSQD
-111 FDDLGENGHVEVKLN
+111 FDDLGANGHVEVKLN
-126 NQLLQSLPHLC
+126 NPLLQSLPHLC

-163 AYCIMVSCEEGTL
+163 AYCIMVSSEEGTL

-182 FLAELALHKAPVLV
+182 FLAELALHQAPVLV

-211 IQQQVK
+211 IKQQVK
-217 QQVQAILLPDNYLN
+217 QQVQAILPPDNYLN
-231 VVAASRKQFD
+231 VVAASRKNFD
-241 TVISALQ
+241 TVIAALQ
-248 ELEQLS
+248 ELEQRS

-277 NILNNQDNL
+277 EVLNNQDNL
-286 DLEDLKL
+286 DLESLKL

-314 QINSRFNDVLSQ
+314 QISSRFNDVLSQ

-359 SVRIAMTEGMER
+359 SVRIGMTEGMER

-378 KYLHCVESE
+378 KYLHRIESE

-400 ESSQNLIFDPSI
+400 EASDNDGLNTTIL
-412 ITGLASLLGFVLKR
+412 TGAATLL
-426 FPIAAI
+426 PI
-432 VLPIITSIINN
+432 VLRSFPYAAVIIPIITTILGKFI
-443 IFSDSQKEQ
+443 SDSQKEQ
-452 QRAEQREQARYYVQ
+452 QRAEQREQARSYVQ
-466 TVLIPQVMAQ
+466 ATLIPQVMAQ

-507 KLTLAQLA
+507 QLALAQLA

-536 TTLNQVIHALNT
+536 TTLNQVLQALNA

>member
-1 MMFKH
+1 MF
-6 QQILIQNLPEIQNLY
+6 QQQQTLIQDLPKIQNLY
-21 EQYQL
+21 EKYQL
-26 DSSKFQELTQKSKN
+26 DSNKFQELTKNSQN

-77 LATEISFAEAD
+77 LATEISFAETD
-88 QISGFKDNQFVK
+88 QILGFKDNQFVK
-100 ELSFEQLKAQD
+100 ELSFEQLKSQD
-111 FDDLGENGHVEVKLN
+111 FDDLGANGHVEVKLN
-126 NQLLQSLPHLC
+126 NPLLQSLPHLC

-163 AYCIMVSCEEGTL
+163 AYCIMVSSEEGTL

-182 FLAELALHKAPVLV
+182 FLAELALHQAPVLV

-211 IQQQVK
+211 IKQQVK
-217 QQVQAILLPDNYLN
+217 QQVQAILPPDNYLN

-241 TVISALQ
+241 TVIAALQ
-248 ELEQLS
+248 ELEQRS
-254 EQRFKET
+254 EQRFKEM

-277 NILNNQDNL
+277 EVLNNQDNL
-286 DLEDLKL
+286 DLESLKL

-359 SVRIAMTEGMER
+359 SVRIGMTEGMER

-378 KYLHCVESE
+378 KYLHRIESE

-400 ESSQNLIFDPSI
+400 EASDNDELNTTIL
-412 ITGLASLLGFVLKR
+412 TGAATLL
-426 FPIAAI
+426 PI
-432 VLPIITSIINN
+432 VLRSFPYAAVIIPIITTILGKFI
-443 IFSDSQKEQ
+443 SDSQKEQ
-452 QRAEQREQARYYVQ
+452 QRAEQREQARSYVQ
-466 TVLIPQVMAQ
+466 ATLIPQVMGQ

-507 KLTLAQLA
+507 QLALAQLA

-536 TTLNQVIHALNT
+536 TTLNQVLQALNP

>member
-1 MMFKH
+1 MF
-6 QQILIQNLPEIQNLY
+6 QQQQTLIQDLPKIQNLY
-21 EQYQL
+21 EKYQL
-26 DSSKFQELTQKSKN
+26 DSNKFQELTKN
-40 FKVRIPL
+40 SQNSKVRIPL

-77 LATEISFAEAD
+77 LATEISFAETD
-88 QISGFKDNQFVK
+88 QILGFKDNQFVK
-100 ELSFEQLKAQD
+100 ELSFEQLKSQD
-111 FDDLGENGHVEVKLN
+111 FDDLGANGHVEVKLN
-126 NQLLQSLPHLC
+126 NPLLQSLPHLC

-163 AYCIMVSCEEGTL
+163 AYCIMVSSEEGTL

-182 FLAELALHKAPVLV
+182 FLAELALHQAPVLV

-204 SAEDIEA
+204 SAKDIEA
-211 IQQQVK
+211 IKQQVK
-217 QQVQAILLPDNYLN
+217 QQVQAILPPDNYLN
-231 VVAASRKQFD
+231 VVAASRKNFD
-241 TVISALQ
+241 TVIPALQ
-248 ELEQLS
+248 ELEQRS

-277 NILNNQDNL
+277 EVLNNQDNL
-286 DLEDLKL
+286 DLESLKL

-359 SVRIAMTEGMER
+359 SVRIGMTEGMER

-378 KYLHCVESE
+378 KYLHRIESE

-400 ESSQNLIFDPSI
+400 EASDNDGLNTTIL
-412 ITGLASLLGFVLKR
+412 TGAATLL
-426 FPIAAI
+426 PI
-432 VLPIITSIINN
+432 VLRSFPYAAVIIPIITTILGKFI
-443 IFSDSQKEQ
+443 SDSQKEQ
-452 QRAEQREQARYYVQ
+452 QRAEQREQARSYVQ
-466 TVLIPQVMAQ
+466 ATLIPQVMAQ

-507 KLTLAQLA
+507 QLALAQLA

-536 TTLNQVIHALNT
+536 TTLNQVIKALNP